1 MAFPGGF
8 GTLDEFFEVLTLVQ
22 TQKTIKK
29 MPIILYGRQYWD
41 EIMNLEAMA
50 KWGMIDYKDLN
61 LFKVI
66 NDPDEAV
73 DYMITELTRIHKLK

>member
-22 TQKTIKK
+22 THKTEKK
-29 MPIILYGRQYWD
+29 MPIVLYGRQYWD

-66 NDPDEAV
+66 DDPDEAV
-73 DYMITELTRIHKLK
+73 DHMITRLSKIHRL